1 MFYYTNFI
9 QETNTWWLRRVRPLW
24 LGSIAL
30 WAYWLFHRYYFF
42 GKHAVQGQR
51 SVSEEENLRRAEH
64 NKNNFGFQFTYRP
77 TLERSRKRQIMELL
91 GDNYDHAVAFEDRL
105 IDIATFEDM
114 QAHIDQENDY

>member
-42 GKHAVQGQR
+42 GKMAAKNQR
-51 SVSEEENLRRAEH
+51 AVSEEENQRRAQL
-64 NKNNFGFQFTYRP
+64 NKGNFGFQFQYVP
-77 TLERSRKRQIMELL
+77 TL
-91 GDNYDHAVAFEDRL
+91 
-105 IDIATFEDM
+105 
-114 QAHIDQENDY
+114 

>member
-9 QETNTWWLRRVRPLW
+9 QETNAWWLRRVRPLW

-42 GKHAVQGQR
+42 GKHAVQSQR
-51 SVSEEENLRRAEH
+51 KASEQENSRRAAL
-64 NKNNFGFQFTYRP
+64 NKGDFGFQFQYKP

-91 GDNYDHAVAFEDRL
+91 GDNYDHSIAFEDRL
-105 IDIATFEDM
+105 IDIATFEQL
-114 QAHIDQENDY
+114 QATIDEENDY